1 MEQHYMT
8 QSKKS
13 DEYTIVLDELAKGIA
28 DDIDNQ
34 ITIDLSNTYGATTTY
49 WAGDS
54 VTDVVY
60 SGSNDGTFTI
70 DINSEDTINI
80 GDWNLSGD
88 FGAIGNINPT
98 TVEQMCKHYPGLEKV
113 WRNFKSVYDMC
124 KQDYEGKLKAGEIDD
139 DIPF

>member
-1 MEQHYMT
+1 MT

-28 DDIDNQ
+28 DDIDNE
-34 ITIDLSNTYGATTTY
+34 IIIDLNNTYGTTTTY

-60 SGSNDGTFTI
+60 SGSNDGSFTI
-70 DINSEDTINI
+70 DVNDVTTNTIDIGWIYNNMNIDPSE
-80 GDWNLSGD
+80 
-88 FGAIGNINPT
+88 
-98 TVEQMCKHYPGLEKV
+98 VENMCKEYPGLEKV

-124 KQDYEGKLKAGEIDD
+124 KQDYEGKKKAGEIDD